1 MPDVVVTSF
10 VVLLVAM
17 LPAAALLLP
26 KFMRVAQREHYIA
39 GWVSR
44 VTLGWYRNR
53 PNAWLPILVAVV
65 LGACLGVYLV
75 QDFDERE
82 LTFLF
87 FGPVIVAGAAIIA
100 TFAPAG
106 LKIRGTS
113 APLRWTA
120 RTRRLA
126 IAWVPLWLSVASVL
140 TCGVLWMVNAVVFS
154 VFTRGEIT
162 EATTEFLF
170 WLILESVVVGAVV
183 AVIATPLITDL
194 TLWVMKPFEKAL
206 SRKWLVAA
214 QKKIRQVR
222 PTVVAITGSYGKTST
237 KGYVTHLL
245 QSQYSV
251 VPSPASFNNLLGL
264 SRAVND
270 KLTPGTEIFVAEMG
284 VYQPGEIRELSE
296 SFPPD
301 IAAITVIGEAHLERM
316 RNRETI
322 FAAKAEITEKARI
335 VVLPIDDP
343 LLAELADVCEKL
355 GKTVVRVSAAGAE
368 ADVSLDPV
376 ARTLTSNGHTVPVAI
391 SGVGHAVNIAVAA
404 GIAFALN
411 IPVPTYADRLG
422 NLPGSAHRAE
432 VHTSPSGAL
441 IIDDTYNSNPVGA
454 HRALDGARE
463 LAAERGGKLVVV
475 TPGMIE
481 LGSVQFDRNRDFAAA
496 ILAAG
501 GDLFVV
507 GYTNR
512 AALCAGFP
520 AAMLVPTRTAAMA
533 EAFQRAGASGV
544 ILVENDLPDHYA

>member
-1 MPDVVVTSF
+1 MTEFLVTSF
-10 VVLLVAM
+10 VILLGAM
-17 LPAAALLLP
+17 IPAAALLLP
-26 KFMRVAQREHYIA
+26 KFLRVAQREHYIS

-44 VTLGWYRNR
+44 VTWGWYRHR
-53 PNAWLPILVAVV
+53 PWAWWPLVAVTIV
-65 LGACLGVYLV
+65 GTVAFALLV
-75 QDFDERE
+75 QNAAETWALPL
-82 LTFLF
+82 LTV
-87 FGPVIVAGAAIIA
+87 GPIVIAAVAAFA
-100 TFAPAG
+100 TFAPIG
-106 LKIRGTS
+106 LKVRGTS
-113 APLRWTA
+113 APLQWTA

-126 IAWVPLWLSVASVL
+126 AVWIPLWLLVSCAM
-140 TCGVLWMVNAVVFS
+140 TYGVMWLAFAVV
-154 VFTRGEIT
+154 VFGNFTPDQ
-162 EATTEFLF
+162 TTVDFLF
-170 WLILESVVVGAVV
+170 WAIAESVLVGS
-183 AVIATPLITDL
+183 VIAVAITPAVTDL
-194 TLWVMKPFEKAL
+194 ALLIMKPVERAL

-316 RNRETI
+316 RDRTTI

-355 GKTVVRVSAAGAE
+355 GKTVVRVSAVGAH
-368 ADVSLDPV
+368 ADVSIDP
-376 ARTLTSNGHTVPVAI
+376 AAGTLTSNGHTVPVVI

-404 GIAFALN
+404 GIACALH
-411 IPVPTYADRLG
+411 IPVSTYADRLG

-463 LAAERGGKLVVV
+463 LAAQRGGKLVVV

-481 LGSVQFDRNRDFAAA
+481 LGSVQSDRNREFASA
-496 ILAAG
+496 IQAAG

-512 AALCAGFP
+512 AALRAGFP
-520 AAMLVPTRTAAMA
+520 AATLVPTRTAAMA